1 MSGSGY
7 TRQSASQI
15 ASGQQANLSAPFNNE
30 YNAIQSAFDG
40 TLGHLHDGSTGNGP
54 TLNRTALT
62 GITSSTGFVVAAGAT
77 TFAARSFVAP
87 AAGFSITNGDGVS
100 GNPTFALT
108 NDLAALEGLASTGF
122 AARTTTDTWA
132 QRTLT
137 GTSAEIT
144 VSNGDG
150 VSGNPTFSLPSALTL
165 TGKTITGGTYVNAAI
180 TSGTVTGI
188 TDLAVADGGTGA
200 SSASGARTNLGLVI
214 GTDVQA
220 YDAELAA
227 LAGLT
232 SAADTLPYFT
242 GSGTAAVTTLTSFAR
257 SLIDDADAATM
268 RTTLGL
274 AIGTNV
280 QAYDAELAALAGLT
294 SAADSLP
301 YFTGSGTA
309 ALATLTSYGR
319 SLIDD
324 ADAATARTTL
334 GLVIGT
340 NVQAYSSDLAALA
353 GFSASTGIAA
363 RTSAG
368 TWALRAVTGT
378 ANKIDV
384 TNGDGVSGSPTI
396 TISSSYVGQNSITTL
411 GTITTGVWTGTAI
424 AVANG
429 GTGATTASGAR
440 TNLGLVIGTD
450 VQAYDAELAALA
462 GLTSAAD
469 KLPYFT
475 GSGTAAVTTLT
486 SYIRTLLDDTDA
498 ATARATLGV
507 SDTACTVQYFGSGSG
522 TYTTP
527 AGVKRIRIRM
537 VGGGGGGAGSGT
549 GGGTGGTGGTTTFGT
564 SLLSCV
570 GGTGG
575 ASNGAAGGAGGSAS
589 ISSPATGF
597 TVSGGYGQG
606 AGTSTA
612 SDYTWGGMGAASPW
626 GGGGYGSAGAVGGS
640 GGNAVVYGAGGGG
653 SGKGAITF
661 GGAGGGAGGF
671 IEAWIASPSASYS
684 YAIGA
689 AGTAGAAGT
698 SGAVGGTGGSGF
710 IIVEEFY
717 NY

>member
-242 GSGTAAVTTLTSFAR
+242 GSGTAAVTTLTSFA
-257 SLIDDADAATM
+257 
-268 RTTLGL
+268 
-274 AIGTNV
+274 
-280 QAYDAELAALAGLT
+280 
-294 SAADSLP
+294 
-301 YFTGSGTA
+301 
-309 ALATLTSYGR
+309 R